1 LSHKTQTLYQTTQ
14 HHIKA
19 KNSDLKY
26 YQCWNVKWQTAGKL
40 CGNGQ
45 LFTDSE
51 DKIYH
56 RTHQ

>member
-19 KNSDLKY
+19 KNSDLNY
-26 YQCWNVKWQTAGKL
+26 HQCWNVEWQTAGKL

-51 DKIYH
+51 DKI
-56 RTHQ
+56 